1 MSPWLIF
8 GAGGSGVGALMLA
21 HALNERR
28 PVYAVV
34 RKPDVAKRL
43 TQQGVTVFTGD
54 ACNTELVSL
63 ACEAAGADATILSSM
78 GGTQEYFA
86 HRTVI
91 DAAEKAGLSRM
102 ILVTSLGCGES
113 WRWLS
118 PRAKAAF
125 GQSVREKSLAESWL
139 QTSTLDYAI
148 LRPGGLLTGDA
159 TGNAQRFQNREVH
172 GFVMRADVAAHAAEL
187 ANTSELHQQIYSLVD
202 PELKPTRS

>member
-28 PVYAVV
+28 PVYAVI
-34 RKPDVAKRL
+34 RKPDVAERL

-54 ACNTELVSL
+54 ACNTELVTL
-63 ACEAAGADATILSSM
+63 ACEAAGANATILSSI
-78 GGTQEYFA
+78 GGTQEYLA

-102 ILVTSLGCGES
+102 ILVTSLGCGDS

-118 PRAKAAF
+118 PRARSGIWSVGSREIAGRKLAAN
-125 GQSVREKSLAESWL
+125 QHAR
-139 QTSTLDYAI
+139 
-148 LRPGGLLTGDA
+148 LRHPSP
-159 TGNAQRFQNREVH
+159 RRP
-172 GFVMRADVAAHAAEL
+172 
-187 ANTSELHQQIYSLVD
+187 VD
-202 PELKPTRS
+202 GRRDR

>member
-8 GAGGSGVGALMLA
+8 GAGGSGVGALMLT
-21 HALNERR
+21 HALTEGR
-28 PVYAVV
+28 PIYAVV
-34 RKPDVAKRL
+34 RKPEVAERL

-54 ACNTELVSL
+54 ACNTELVTL
-63 ACEAAGADATILSSM
+63 ACEAAGTNATILSSM
-78 GGTQEYFA
+78 GGAQEYLA

-102 ILVTSLGCGES
+102 ILVTSLGCGDS

-118 PRAKAAF
+118 PRARAAF

-187 ANTSELHQQIYSLVD
+187 AGSPQLHQQIYSLVD
-202 PELKPTRS
+202 PVLKPSRG